1 MPISRTIALLTRMLG
16 LAALLLVTPAIW
28 TQEAQLGTPEVQ
40 QASAPGPVPEGVE
53 VLARGPVHEAFADQA
68 NGKSKPAP
76 VTAKQPPEPIEELPP
91 DQKPDGDN
99 VQWLPG
105 YWAFDEESNDFLWV
119 SGFWRVPPPGRQW
132 VPGHWNQAAGGWQ
145 WAPGFWAVEQKQNE
159 PAREVTY
166 LPPPPES
173 IERGPT
179 VPAPTADHVYVEGSW
194 IYSSGRYL
202 WRPGCWT
209 ACRRGWVWVPAHYV
223 WSPCGY
229 VFVEGYWDYGLRER
243 GLLFAPIRV
252 DVAVVRRPGWC
263 YSPCYV
269 VEDDCLVGALFVR
282 PGRCHYYFGDYF
294 EPCHRQAGFVAFYEV
309 GGGWRRDPIFS
320 YYHYHHRHEPDWE
333 ISLRFTYGGRYRGE
347 IARPPRTL
355 IQQNTIVQN
364 NIVVNN
370 VKNTT
375 VNNIVVNN
383 STTNTKVQ
391 NVNMVKSINQ
401 VNNKTVNLKPVT
413 PEARLTEKAAAQQ
426 VVKAAQQRQVAETQ
440 ALSRGP
446 APSKAGDAPK
456 SVKLDLPARPTVNAG
471 AAKNAD
477 LKGTTERAA
486 PPRAQAP
493 PAPPTKALDPKGAAV
508 QSLQGKPGPVQP
520 LQAKPTPPPTS
531 AAGKQPPSGNAPPRG
546 LTPPATQS
554 AAPKG
559 PPQVKTGGVPPPVP
573 QPPRGTPPTDRQAA
587 PPSKAAPPPSRPA
600 PATNRNEPR
609 KEKDEKKK

>member
-1 MPISRTIALLTRMLG
+1 MLISRLIAFAIRFLC
-16 LAALLLVTPAIW
+16 LAALLVVTPAIW
-28 TQEAQLGTPEVQ
+28 TQEAQLGTPEAQ
-40 QASAPGPVPEGVE
+40 PAAQPAPLPDGVE

-68 NGKSKPAP
+68 SGKSKASP
-76 VTAKQPPEPIEELPP
+76 VTPKQPPEPIEELPP
-91 DQKPDGDN
+91 DQKPDGDS

-105 YWAFDEESNDFLWV
+105 YWAFDEENSEFLWV
-119 SGFWRVPPPGRQW
+119 SGFWRNPPPGRQW

-145 WAPGFWAVEQKQNE
+145 WTAGFWAAEQKQTE
-159 PAREVTY
+159 QSREVVY
-166 LPPPPES
+166 LPPPPET
-173 IERGPT
+173 IERGPV

-194 IYSSGRYL
+194 IYSGGRYL

-229 VFVEGYWDYGLRER
+229 VFVEGYWDYALRER

-309 GGGWRRDPIFS
+309 GGGWRRDPLFT
-320 YYHYHHRHEPDWE
+320 YYHYEHRRDPDWE
-333 ISLRFTYGGRYRGE
+333 VSLRFTYGGRYRGD

-364 NIVVNN
+364 NIIVNN

-375 VNNIVVNN
+375 VNNVVVNN
-383 STTNTKVQ
+383 NTTNAKVQ
-391 NVNMVKSINQ
+391 TVNMVKSLNQ

-426 VVKAAQQRQVAETQ
+426 VVKAAQQRQVAEAQ
-440 ALSRGP
+440 VLSRGP
-446 APSKAGDAPK
+446 APSKATDVPK
-456 SVKLDLPARPTVNAG
+456 SVKLDMPSRPAANNSGPKT
-471 AAKNAD
+471 AA
-477 LKGTTERAA
+477 LKGTPDGPTLSK
-486 PPRAQAP
+486 PV
-493 PAPPTKALDPKGAAV
+493 PPTGNKLDPKTAAI
-508 QSLQGKPGPVQP
+508 QSLQAKPGAAQP
-520 LQAKPTPPPTS
+520 LQAKPVGPPAN
-531 AAGKQPPSGNAPPRG
+531 AAGK
-546 LTPPATQS
+546 PPAVNPPARSLAPQTAPS
-554 AAPKG
+554 TAPKG
-559 PPQVKTGGVPPPVP
+559 GPDARTVVQPV
-573 QPPRGTPPTDRQAA
+573 QPRGTPNANRAASQPLTKPA
-587 PPSKAAPPPSRPA
+587 PPSKPAPPTGRGDP
-600 PATNRNEPR
+600 
-609 KEKDEKKK
+609 KKDKDDKKK